1 MVMACVVASGGLVNL
16 PPVTFVTGNTKKLEE
31 VKVIFGQ
38 SNYVSVA
45 KTEQT

>member
-1 MVMACVVASGGLVNL
+1 MSSNGGLVNL

-38 SNYVSVA
+38 SNYVAVA
-45 KTEQT
+45 ETKQT